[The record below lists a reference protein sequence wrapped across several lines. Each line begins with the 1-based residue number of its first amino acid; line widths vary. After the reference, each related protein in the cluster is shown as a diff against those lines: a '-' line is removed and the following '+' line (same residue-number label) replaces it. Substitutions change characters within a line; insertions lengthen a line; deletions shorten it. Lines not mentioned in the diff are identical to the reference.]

1 MLLLRENGRRIEFFF
16 ESGSGP
22 DPVFALFLFF
32 FFFFEAEGA
41 LGVLRFNQK
50 TFRSGFAPA
59 LRSAA
64 ARFCKAARPKQA
76 VCDEPA
82 DRGGGLW
89 RGLNILAA
97 Q

>member
-1 MLLLRENGRRIEFFF
+1 MLLLRENGRRIEFF
-16 ESGSGP
+16 SNRGAGRIR
-22 DPVFALFLFF
+22 FLPFFCFF
-32 FFFFEAEGA
+32 FLIEAEGA

-64 ARFCKAARPKQA
+64 ARFCKAARPKQT

>member
-1 MLLLRENGRRIEFFF
+1 M
-16 ESGSGP
+16 P
-22 DPVFALFLFF
+22 FLFF
-32 FFFFEAEGA
+32 LIEAKGA
-41 LGVLRFNQK
+41 VGVPRFNQK
-50 TFRSGFAPA
+50 NFRSGFAPA

>member
-1 MLLLRENGRRIEFFF
+1 MTVGLGFFSNRGAGRSRFL
-16 ESGSGP
+16 P
-22 DPVFALFLFF
+22 FLFF
-32 FFFFEAEGA
+32 LIEAKGA
-41 LGVLRFNQK
+41 VGVPRFNQK
-50 TFRSGFAPA
+50 NFRSGFAPA